1 MTIVFASD
9 WYVSVLFWCSSLK
22 SAAVLMWCDQCDLLW
37 AAPQQ
42 SSAGRNTLRSGP
54 DNHMLSGL
62 RVVWVSPVKQISW
75 HVTQPSE
82 GEEGET
88 NSVMR
93 CVSFTAFYSGHHG
106 EETSFVQC
114 RNLFSPL
121 NALYRDLQIYAS
133 SGNGSVKHKKMFS
146 RIVTPILLC
155 LLCKCYT
162 KWATKQTNLTHESG
176 VLNIITQNIRI
187 QYDKQL
193 ESSTVRTRA

>member
-1 MTIVFASD
+1 MFQSCKEP
-9 WYVSVLFWCSSLK
+9 LFWCSSLK

-54 DNHMLSGL
+54 DNHMLSGR

-82 GEEGET
+82 GEEGEM

-93 CVSFTAFYSGHHG
+93 CVSFTAFYSGLQLSHHG

-121 NALYRDLQIYAS
+121 NTLYGDLQIYAS
-133 SGNGSVKHKKMFS
+133 SGNCSVKHKKMFS
-146 RIVTPILLC
+146 RIVTPIPLPFVQVLHEMSD
-155 LLCKCYT
+155 
-162 KWATKQTNLTHESG
+162 QTDQSYSWVRCIKYNNPEHTNS
-176 VLNIITQNIRI
+176 IWQTIR
-187 QYDKQL
+187 
-193 ESSTVRTRA
+193 EFNS